1 MKDHHRYFI
10 KLSYR
15 GTHYHG
21 WQIQPNAVSVQ
32 EVLVKTLSTILGET
46 IEITGAGR
54 TDTGVHASCFFAHF
68 DTQSD
73 LSLRADKFVFQCNGL
88 LPDDIAIQNLIP
100 VKADAH
106 ARFNAISRTY
116 EYRISKEKDPFSTDL
131 KLYYYGKLSLP
142 LMQKATVYFIR
153 EADFTSFSRLHS
165 PTKTNICRITDA
177 RWEEKNNRLVFTITA
192 DRFLRNM
199 VRAIVGTLLHVGTG
213 KIKAEEIEDILAKK
227 NRSVAGPSAPAQGLF
242 LTDIIYPRDIFD
254 I

>member
-106 ARFNAISRTY
+106 ARFDAISRTY
-116 EYRISKEKDPFSTDL
+116 EYRISKEKNPFSTDL
-131 KLYYYGKLSLP
+131 NLYYYGKLSLP
-142 LMQKATVYFIR
+142 LMQEATGYFIR

-165 PTKTNICRITDA
+165 PTKTNICKVTEA

-199 VRAIVGTLLHVGTG
+199 VRAIVGTLLQVGTG
-213 KIKAEEIEDILAKK
+213 KIKPEEIEKILLKK
-227 NRSVAGPSAPAQGLF
+227 NRSEAGPSAPAQGLF
-242 LTDIIYPRDIFD
+242 LTDIIYPRNIFD